1 MKDNNNL
8 LTVNLWSGGEYFQNT
23 SFNSQNKLIVSNKF
37 STLGEYS
44 TKYIQPSPA
53 NWGSFSTHLD
63 GALVNKKYK
72 LSLDIYNPD
81 NEYYLQLLINNNQ
94 LVRVTIPKLDKC
106 QNISLTINTPST
118 AFEYVYLQF
127 FNNADNSKIF
137 VDNVNF
143 IEVVQ

>member
-1 MKDNNNL
+1 MKDTNNL

-94 LVRVTIPKLDKC
+94 LTRVTIPKLDKC

-118 AFEYVYLQF
+118 AFEYIYLQF